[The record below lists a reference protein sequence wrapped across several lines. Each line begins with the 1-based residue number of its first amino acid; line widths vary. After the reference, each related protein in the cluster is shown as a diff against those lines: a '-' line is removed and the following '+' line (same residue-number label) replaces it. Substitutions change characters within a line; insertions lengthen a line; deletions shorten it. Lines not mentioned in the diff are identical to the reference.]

1 MENEGKPA
9 MVKNIFFLTIWRLD
23 ELVQN
28 RKREDPLEAPAVVSL
43 RERGDL
49 CYCGDKEDDSGQGP
63 GVGKK
68 ARLSSRL
75 GG

>member
-1 MENEGKPA
+1 M
-9 MVKNIFFLTIWRLD
+9 
-23 ELVQN
+23 QN

-43 RERGDL
+43 RERGGL
-49 CYCGDKEDDSGQGP
+49 GYCGDKEDDSGQGP